1 MECQC
6 APAHVVGM
14 TLYHST
20 QMSVLNASLGEA
32 ARGRGQVDLLVE
44 ATRLNF
50 SEQEIAELKRLYE
63 VLNPALNTNMP
74 QKPD

>member
-1 MECQC
+1 MECQR
-6 APAHVVGM
+6 ATAHVVAM
-14 TLYHST
+14 TLHHLT
-20 QMSVLNASLGEA
+20 QMTGLNAPLGEA
-32 ARGRGQVDLLVE
+32 ARGRGRVDFLVE